1 VEKIGKKNFTMRKG
15 SAAFAL
21 LIVTLAIL
29 GCARGPCVAIVA
41 PDGKTR
47 ATVAVEVVNT
57 FEQRQHGLMFRKHLD
72 ENAGMIFVF
81 ADASPRNFW
90 MHNTLIPLDM
100 IFVNS
105 SFRVIGIVA
114 NATPETDSLR
124 GVEGASQYVLEVN
137 GGFCAKNGIEAGD
150 RFDFINFYP
159 HASE

>member
-1 VEKIGKKNFTMRKG
+1 MHPHLRTRFRTL
-15 SAAFAL
+15 AL
-21 LIVTLAIL
+21 LFVTLAIL

-47 ATVAVEVVNT
+47 ATVSVEVVNT

-81 ADASPRNFW
+81 ADAAPRNFW
-90 MHNTLIPLDM
+90 MHNTVIPLDM

-105 SFRVIGIVA
+105 SFRVIGVVA
-114 NATPETDSLR
+114 NATPETDTIR

-137 GGFCAKNGIEAGD
+137 GGWCAKNGIEVGD